1 MLAAQRIGPT
11 GSLLATDISASM
23 LEAASQAFQ
32 AAGLTNVVTQV
43 ADASALEVAEESFDA
58 AICRFGLMFVPD
70 LHQALDRVRRALKTG
85 GAFAALVWST
95 EAQNPY
101 IGLQVELVREMGRMP
116 SPLPTLAMTVSL
128 SAPGKLEQAFVG
140 AGFLGSSVSVSPLA
154 VPREFTSVDDALGAM
169 RSTSPVQGELGQSMS
184 DAERTHYWAELERRL
199 QPYVQ
204 SDGTCLL
211 PGEALLG
218 VGTK

>member
-1 MLAAQRIGPT
+1 
-11 GSLLATDISASM
+11 
-23 LEAASQAFQ
+23 
-32 AAGLTNVVTQV
+32 
-43 ADASALEVAEESFDA
+43 
-58 AICRFGLMFVPD
+58 
-70 LHQALDRVRRALKTG
+70 
-85 GAFAALVWST
+85 
-95 EAQNPY
+95 
-101 IGLQVELVREMGRMP
+101 MP

-128 SAPGKLEQAFVG
+128 SAPGKLEQAFIG

-169 RSTSPVQGELGQSMS
+169 HSTSPVQSELGQAMS
-184 DAERTHYWAELERRL
+184 ETERTHYWAEIERRL